1 MDLILMKRKILGMFL
16 LVALTVGN
24 VYAKDYLVS
33 TRNTSL
39 LIKADEGKQAMFQ
52 YYGTKISENEI
63 NGIYDAGLAYWADTY
78 PCFGIHS
85 YGEKAF
91 AVAHNDGN
99 MSVDL
104 AVEVVR
110 QYSEEDT
117 DITEVTMKD
126 KVYPLVVKQYYKAYK
141 GTDVISTW
149 VEITNNA
156 KKPLTMYKFASVSLP
171 VKRAD
176 NWLTHFHGT
185 WGAENMMDEEK
196 LTNGQKVIANKEG
209 LRNTQNDNPSFMLT
223 VDGCPQEE
231 NGNVIGASLAWSG
244 NYMMKVI
251 ANNARINVIAG
262 INEETSHYKLEP
274 KETFVTPEFA
284 MTYSTEGKGGVSRAF
299 HRWAREY
306 KLNQG
311 DKERDILLNS
321 WEGVYFK
328 VNQKGMDQM
337 MKDMSAM
344 GGELFVMDDGW
355 FGDKY
360 PRNGGGTSLGDWV
373 VCKEKLPEGI
383 EGLLASAKEH
393 KIKFGIWIEPEMANT
408 KSELFEKHPDWVLSQ
423 DNRPLSTGRGGTQVV
438 LDLTN
443 PKVQDFVFG
452 VVDNLMTKYPE
463 IAYIKWDANAGLMN
477 YGSPYLPK
485 DKQSHIYINYHKGMN
500 NVLERIRAK
509 YPNVVMQ
516 ACASGGGR
524 INYGFLPYFEEFW
537 TSDDTDA
544 LQRIYMQWGVSNF
557 YPSIAMASHVSANKN
572 HQTGRIVPLKF
583 RFDVAM
589 SGRLGMEIQPKDMTD
604 ADKAF
609 AKRAIASYK
618 KVRPIVQFG
627 DLYRLVSPYD
637 KKGISSLMYAT
648 PEKDKAVLFV
658 YKTEHFL
665 NQLIPN
671 IVLNGVDANKT
682 YRIID
687 LTPANEKK
695 PSNLDG
701 KVISGKLLKNAGL
714 SVMPALKGEYSSLAL
729 LLEEVK

>member
-1 MDLILMKRKILGMFL
+1 MLLLG
-16 LVALTVGN
+16 ALSAGTLS
-24 VYAKDYLVS
+24 AKDYLVS
-33 TRNTSL
+33 TRHTSL
-39 LIKADEGKQAMFQ
+39 LIKADEGKQARFQ
-52 YYGTKISENEI
+52 YYGTRIAENEI
-63 NGIYDAGLAYWADTY
+63 DGIYNAGLAYWAETY
-78 PCFGIHS
+78 PCFGISS

-91 AVAHNDGN
+91 AVAHSDGN

-104 AVEVVR
+104 VVEGVR
-110 QYSEEDT
+110 QYSDEEA
-117 DITEVTMKD
+117 DITEITLKD

-156 KKPLTMYKFASVSLP
+156 KKALTLYKFASASLP

-185 WGAENMMDEEK
+185 WGAENMMEEEK

-209 LRNTQNDNPSFMLT
+209 IRNTQTDNPSFMLT
-223 VDGCPQEE
+223 LDGCPQEE
-231 NGNVIGASLAWSG
+231 NGRVIGASLAWSG
-244 NYMMKVI
+244 NYLMKII
-251 ANNARINVIAG
+251 ADNSRINVIAG
-262 INEETSHYKLEP
+262 INEEVSHYILEP
-274 KETFVTPEFA
+274 KETFVTPELA
-284 MTYSTEGKGGVSRAF
+284 MTYSSEGKGGVSRAF
-299 HRWAREY
+299 HRWARAY

-311 DKERDILLNS
+311 NKERDILLNS
-321 WEGVYFK
+321 WEGVYFN
-328 VNQKGMDQM
+328 VNQEGMDQM

-360 PRNGGGTSLGDWV
+360 PRNDDKTSLGDWT

-383 EGLLASAKEH
+383 GGLLASAKKH
-393 KIKFGIWIEPEMANT
+393 NIKFGIWIEPEMANT

-423 DNRPLSTGRGGTQVV
+423 DIRPLTTGRGGSQVV

-443 PKVQDFVFG
+443 PEVQDFVFG
-452 VVDNLMTKYPE
+452 VVDKLMTEYPE
-463 IAYIKWDANAGLMN
+463 IAYIKWDANAALMN
-477 YGSPYLPK
+477 YGSHYLPSQ
-485 DKQSHIYINYHKGMN
+485 KQSHIYIEYHRGMN
-500 NVLERIRAK
+500 KVLERIRAK
-509 YPNVVMQ
+509 YPNLVIQ

-524 INYGFLPYFEEFW
+524 VNYGFLPYFNEFW

-557 YPSIAMASHVSANKN
+557 YPSIAMASHVSANRN
-572 HQTGRIVPLKF
+572 HQTGRVLPLKY

-589 SGRLGMEIQPKDMTD
+589 SARLGMEIQPKDMTD

-609 AKRAIASYK
+609 AGRAIAAYK
-618 KVRPIVQFG
+618 KIRPVVQFG

-637 KKGISSLMYAT
+637 KKGIASLMYAT

-665 NQLIPN
+665 NQLMPDV
-671 IVLNGVDANKT
+671 VLSGLDENKT
-682 YRIID
+682 YRITD
-687 LTPANEKK
+687 LTPENEQK
-695 PSNLDG
+695 PSALNG
-701 KVISGKLLKNAGL
+701 KVISGKILKEAGL
-714 SVMPALKGEYSSLAL
+714 SVASALRAEYSSLAL
-729 LLEEVK
+729 LFEVVD

>member
-1 MDLILMKRKILGMFL
+1 MNGKFLGL
-16 LVALTVGN
+16 LLLGALSAGTLS
-24 VYAKDYLVS
+24 AKDYLVS
-33 TRNTSL
+33 TRHTSL
-39 LIKADEGKQAMFQ
+39 LIKADEGKQARFQ
-52 YYGTKISENEI
+52 YYGTRIAENEI
-63 NGIYDAGLAYWADTY
+63 DGIYNAGLAYWAETY
-78 PCFGIHS
+78 PCFGISS

-91 AVAHNDGN
+91 AVAHSDGN

-104 AVEVVR
+104 VVEGVR
-110 QYSEEDT
+110 QYSDEEA
-117 DITEVTMKD
+117 DITEITLKD

-156 KKPLTMYKFASVSLP
+156 KKALTLYKFASASLP

-185 WGAENMMDEEK
+185 WGAENMMEEEK

-209 LRNTQNDNPSFMLT
+209 IRNTQTDNPSFMLT
-223 VDGCPQEE
+223 LDGCPQEE
-231 NGNVIGASLAWSG
+231 NGRVIGASLAWSG
-244 NYMMKVI
+244 NYLMKII
-251 ANNARINVIAG
+251 ADNSRINVIAG
-262 INEETSHYKLEP
+262 INEEVSHYILEP
-274 KETFVTPEFA
+274 KETFVTPELA
-284 MTYSTEGKGGVSRAF
+284 MTYSSEGKGGVSRAF
-299 HRWAREY
+299 HRWARAY

-311 DKERDILLNS
+311 NKERDILLNS
-321 WEGVYFK
+321 WEGVYFN
-328 VNQKGMDQM
+328 VNQEGMDQM

-360 PRNGGGTSLGDWV
+360 PRNDDKTSLGDWT

-383 EGLLASAKEH
+383 GGLLASAKKH
-393 KIKFGIWIEPEMANT
+393 NIKFGIWIEPEMANT

-423 DNRPLSTGRGGTQVV
+423 DNRPLTTGRGGSQVV

-443 PKVQDFVFG
+443 PEVQDFVFG
-452 VVDNLMTKYPE
+452 VVDKLMTEYPE
-463 IAYIKWDANAGLMN
+463 IAYIKWDANAALMN
-477 YGSPYLPK
+477 YGSHYLPSQ
-485 DKQSHIYINYHKGMN
+485 KQSHIYIEYHRGMN
-500 NVLERIRAK
+500 KVLERIRAK
-509 YPNVVMQ
+509 YPNLVIQ

-524 INYGFLPYFEEFW
+524 VNYGFLPYFNEFW

-557 YPSIAMASHVSANKN
+557 YPSIAMASHVSANRN
-572 HQTGRIVPLKF
+572 HQTGRILPLKY

-589 SGRLGMEIQPKDMTD
+589 SARLGMEIQPKDMTD

-609 AKRAIASYK
+609 AGRAIAAYK
-618 KVRPIVQFG
+618 KIRPVVQFG

-637 KKGISSLMYAT
+637 KKGIASLMYAT

-665 NQLIPN
+665 NQLMPDV
-671 IVLNGVDANKT
+671 VLSGLDENKT
-682 YRIID
+682 YRITD
-687 LTPANEKK
+687 LTPENEQK
-695 PSNLDG
+695 PSALNG
-701 KVISGKLLKNAGL
+701 KVISGKILKEAGL
-714 SVMPALKGEYSSLAL
+714 SVASALRAEYSSLAL
-729 LLEEVK
+729 LFEVVD

>member
-1 MDLILMKRKILGMFL
+1 MNGKFLGL
-16 LVALTVGN
+16 LLLGALSAGTLA
-24 VYAKDYLVS
+24 AKDYLVS
-33 TRNTSL
+33 TRHTSL
-39 LIKADEGKQAMFQ
+39 LIKADEGKQARFQ
-52 YYGTKISENEI
+52 YYGTRIAENEI
-63 NGIYDAGLAYWADTY
+63 DGIYNAGLAYWAETY
-78 PCFGIHS
+78 PCFGISS

-91 AVAHNDGN
+91 AVAHSDGN

-104 AVEVVR
+104 VVEGVR
-110 QYSEEDT
+110 QYSDEEA
-117 DITEVTMKD
+117 DITEITLKD

-156 KKPLTMYKFASVSLP
+156 KKALTLYKFASASLP

-185 WGAENMMDEEK
+185 WGAENMMEEEK

-209 LRNTQNDNPSFMLT
+209 IRNTQTDNPSFMLT
-223 VDGCPQEE
+223 LDGCPQEE
-231 NGNVIGASLAWSG
+231 NGRVIGASLAWSG
-244 NYMMKVI
+244 NYLMKII
-251 ANNARINVIAG
+251 ADNSRINVIAG
-262 INEETSHYKLEP
+262 INEEVSHYILEP
-274 KETFVTPEFA
+274 KETFVTPELA
-284 MTYSTEGKGGVSRAF
+284 MTYSSEGKGGVSRAF
-299 HRWAREY
+299 HRWARAY

-311 DKERDILLNS
+311 NKERDILLNS
-321 WEGVYFK
+321 WEGVYFN
-328 VNQKGMDQM
+328 VNQEGMDQM

-360 PRNGGGTSLGDWV
+360 PRNNDKTSLGDWT

-383 EGLLASAKEH
+383 GGLLASAKKH
-393 KIKFGIWIEPEMANT
+393 NIKFGIWIEPEMVNT

-423 DNRPLSTGRGGTQVV
+423 DNRPLTTGRGGSQVV

-443 PKVQDFVFG
+443 PEVQDFVFG
-452 VVDNLMTKYPE
+452 VVDKLMTEYPE
-463 IAYIKWDANAGLMN
+463 IAYIKWDANAALMN
-477 YGSPYLPK
+477 YGSHYLPSQ
-485 DKQSHIYINYHKGMN
+485 KQSHIYIEYHRGMN
-500 NVLERIRAK
+500 KVLERIRAK
-509 YPNVVMQ
+509 YPNLVIQ

-524 INYGFLPYFEEFW
+524 VNYGFLPYFNEFW

-557 YPSIAMASHVSANKN
+557 YPSIAMASHVSANRN
-572 HQTGRIVPLKF
+572 HQTGRVLPLKY

-589 SGRLGMEIQPKDMTD
+589 SARLGMEIQPKDMTD

-609 AKRAIASYK
+609 AGRAIAAYK
-618 KVRPIVQFG
+618 KIRPVVQFG

-637 KKGISSLMYAT
+637 KKGIASLMYAT

-665 NQLIPN
+665 NQLMPDV
-671 IVLNGVDANKT
+671 VLSGLDENKT
-682 YRIID
+682 YRITD
-687 LTPANEKK
+687 LTPENEQK
-695 PSNLDG
+695 PSALNG
-701 KVISGKLLKNAGL
+701 KVISGKILKEAGL
-714 SVMPALKGEYSSLAL
+714 SVASALRAEYSSLAL
-729 LLEEVK
+729 LFEVVD

>member
-1 MDLILMKRKILGMFL
+1 MNGKFLGL
-16 LVALTVGN
+16 LLLGALSAGTLS
-24 VYAKDYLVS
+24 AKDYLVS
-33 TRNTSL
+33 TRHTSL
-39 LIKADEGKQAMFQ
+39 LIKADEGKQARFQ
-52 YYGTKISENEI
+52 YYGTRIAENEI
-63 NGIYDAGLAYWADTY
+63 DGIYNAGLAYWAETY
-78 PCFGIHS
+78 PCFGISS

-91 AVAHNDGN
+91 AVAHSDGN

-104 AVEVVR
+104 VVEGVR
-110 QYSEEDT
+110 QYSDEEA
-117 DITEVTMKD
+117 DITEITLKD

-156 KKPLTMYKFASVSLP
+156 KKALTLYKFASASLP

-185 WGAENMMDEEK
+185 WGAENMVEEEK

-209 LRNTQNDNPSFMLT
+209 IRNTQTDNPSFMLT
-223 VDGCPQEE
+223 LDGCPQEE
-231 NGNVIGASLAWSG
+231 NGRVIGASLAWSG
-244 NYMMKVI
+244 NYLMKII
-251 ANNARINVIAG
+251 ADNSRINVIAG
-262 INEETSHYKLEP
+262 INEEVSHYVLEP
-274 KETFVTPEFA
+274 KETFVTPELA
-284 MTYSTEGKGGVSRAF
+284 MTYSSEGKGGVSRAF
-299 HRWAREY
+299 HRWARAY

-311 DKERDILLNS
+311 NKERDILLNS
-321 WEGVYFK
+321 WEGVYFN
-328 VNQKGMDQM
+328 VNQEGMDQM

-360 PRNGGGTSLGDWV
+360 PRNDDKTSLGDWT

-383 EGLLASAKEH
+383 GGLLASAKKH
-393 KIKFGIWIEPEMANT
+393 NIKFGIWIEPEMANT

-423 DNRPLSTGRGGTQVV
+423 DNRPLTTGRGGSQVV

-443 PKVQDFVFG
+443 PEVQDFVFG
-452 VVDNLMTKYPE
+452 VVDKLMTEYPE
-463 IAYIKWDANAGLMN
+463 IAYIKWDANAALMN
-477 YGSPYLPK
+477 YGSHYLPSQ
-485 DKQSHIYINYHKGMN
+485 KQSHIYIEYHRGMN
-500 NVLERIRAK
+500 KVLERIRAK
-509 YPNVVMQ
+509 YPNLVIQ

-524 INYGFLPYFEEFW
+524 VNYGFLPYFNEFW

-557 YPSIAMASHVSANKN
+557 YPSIAMASHVSANRN
-572 HQTGRIVPLKF
+572 HQTGRVLPLKY

-589 SGRLGMEIQPKDMTD
+589 SARLGMEIQPKDMTD

-609 AKRAIASYK
+609 AGRAIAAYK
-618 KVRPIVQFG
+618 KIRPVVQFG

-637 KKGISSLMYAT
+637 KKGIASLMYAT

-665 NQLIPN
+665 NQLMPDV
-671 IVLNGVDANKT
+671 VLSGLDENKT
-682 YRIID
+682 YRITD
-687 LTPANEKK
+687 LTPENEQK
-695 PSNLDG
+695 PSALNG
-701 KVISGKLLKNAGL
+701 KVISGKILKEAGL
-714 SVMPALKGEYSSLAL
+714 SVASALRAEYSSLAL
-729 LLEEVK
+729 LFEVVD

>member
-1 MDLILMKRKILGMFL
+1 MNGKFLGL
-16 LVALTVGN
+16 LLLGALSAGTLS
-24 VYAKDYLVS
+24 AKDYLVS
-33 TRNTSL
+33 TRHTSL
-39 LIKADEGKQAMFQ
+39 LIKADEGKQARFQ
-52 YYGTKISENEI
+52 YYGTRIAENEI
-63 NGIYDAGLAYWADTY
+63 DGIYNAGLAYGAETY
-78 PCFGIHS
+78 PCFGISS

-91 AVAHNDGN
+91 AVAHSDGN

-104 AVEVVR
+104 VVEGVR
-110 QYSEEDT
+110 QYSDEEA
-117 DITEVTMKD
+117 DITEITLKD

-156 KKPLTMYKFASVSLP
+156 KKALTLYKFASASLP

-185 WGAENMMDEEK
+185 WGAENMMEEEK

-209 LRNTQNDNPSFMLT
+209 IRNTQTDNPSFMLT
-223 VDGCPQEE
+223 LDGCPQEE
-231 NGNVIGASLAWSG
+231 NGRVIGASLAWSG
-244 NYMMKVI
+244 NYLMKII
-251 ANNARINVIAG
+251 ADNSRINVIAG
-262 INEETSHYKLEP
+262 INEEVSHYILEP
-274 KETFVTPEFA
+274 KETFVTPELA
-284 MTYSTEGKGGVSRAF
+284 MTYSSEGKGGVSRAF
-299 HRWAREY
+299 HRWARAY

-311 DKERDILLNS
+311 NKERDILLNS
-321 WEGVYFK
+321 WEGVYFN
-328 VNQKGMDQM
+328 VNQEGMDQM

-360 PRNGGGTSLGDWV
+360 PRNDDKTSLGDWT

-383 EGLLASAKEH
+383 GGLLASAKKH
-393 KIKFGIWIEPEMANT
+393 NIKFGIWIEPEMANT

-423 DNRPLSTGRGGTQVV
+423 DIRPLTTGRGGSQVV

-443 PKVQDFVFG
+443 PEVQDFVFG
-452 VVDNLMTKYPE
+452 VVDKLMTEYPE
-463 IAYIKWDANAGLMN
+463 IAYIKWDANAALMN
-477 YGSPYLPK
+477 YGSHYLPSQ
-485 DKQSHIYINYHKGMN
+485 KQSHIYIEYHRGMN
-500 NVLERIRAK
+500 KVLERIRAK
-509 YPNVVMQ
+509 YPNLVIQ

-524 INYGFLPYFEEFW
+524 VNYGFLPYFNEFW

-557 YPSIAMASHVSANKN
+557 YPSIAMASHVSANRN
-572 HQTGRIVPLKF
+572 HQTGRVLPLKY

-589 SGRLGMEIQPKDMTD
+589 SARLGMEIQPKDMTD

-609 AKRAIASYK
+609 AGRAIAAYK
-618 KVRPIVQFG
+618 KIRPVVQFG

-637 KKGISSLMYAT
+637 KKGIASLMYAT

-665 NQLIPN
+665 NQLMPDV
-671 IVLNGVDANKT
+671 VLSGLDENKT
-682 YRIID
+682 YRITD
-687 LTPANEKK
+687 LTPENEQK
-695 PSNLDG
+695 PSALNG
-701 KVISGKLLKNAGL
+701 KVISGKILKEAGL
-714 SVMPALKGEYSSLAL
+714 SVASALRAEYSSLAL
-729 LLEEVK
+729 LFEVVD

>member
-1 MDLILMKRKILGMFL
+1 MNGKFLGL
-16 LVALTVGN
+16 LLLGALSAGTLS
-24 VYAKDYLVS
+24 AKDYLVS
-33 TRNTSL
+33 TRHTSL
-39 LIKADEGKQAMFQ
+39 LIKADEGKQARFQ
-52 YYGTKISENEI
+52 YYGTRIAENEI
-63 NGIYDAGLAYWADTY
+63 DGIYNAGLAYWAETY
-78 PCFGIHS
+78 PCFGISS

-91 AVAHNDGN
+91 AVAHSDGN

-104 AVEVVR
+104 VVEGVR
-110 QYSEEDT
+110 QYSDEEA
-117 DITEVTMKD
+117 DITEITLKD

-156 KKPLTMYKFASVSLP
+156 KKALTLYKFASASLP

-185 WGAENMMDEEK
+185 WGAENMMEEEK

-209 LRNTQNDNPSFMLT
+209 IRNTQTDNPSFMLT
-223 VDGCPQEE
+223 LDGCPQEE
-231 NGNVIGASLAWSG
+231 NGRVIGASLAWSG
-244 NYMMKVI
+244 NYLMKII
-251 ANNARINVIAG
+251 ADNSRINVIAG
-262 INEETSHYKLEP
+262 INEEVSHYILEP
-274 KETFVTPEFA
+274 KETFVTPELA
-284 MTYSTEGKGGVSRAF
+284 MTYSSEGKGGVSRAF
-299 HRWAREY
+299 HRWARAY

-311 DKERDILLNS
+311 NKERDILLNS
-321 WEGVYFK
+321 WEGVYFN
-328 VNQKGMDQM
+328 VNQEGMDQM

-360 PRNGGGTSLGDWV
+360 PRNDDKTSLGDWT

-383 EGLLASAKEH
+383 GGLLASAKKH
-393 KIKFGIWIEPEMANT
+393 NIKFGIWIEPEMANT

-423 DNRPLSTGRGGTQVV
+423 DNRPLTTGRGGSQVV

-443 PKVQDFVFG
+443 PEVQDFVFG
-452 VVDNLMTKYPE
+452 VVDKLMTEYPE
-463 IAYIKWDANAGLMN
+463 IAYIKWDANAALMN
-477 YGSPYLPK
+477 YGSHYLPSQ
-485 DKQSHIYINYHKGMN
+485 KQSHIYIEYHRGMN
-500 NVLERIRAK
+500 KVLERIRAK
-509 YPNVVMQ
+509 YPNLVIQ

-524 INYGFLPYFEEFW
+524 VNYGFLPYFNEFW

-557 YPSIAMASHVSANKN
+557 YPSIAMASHVSANRN
-572 HQTGRIVPLKF
+572 HQTGRVLPLKY

-589 SGRLGMEIQPKDMTD
+589 SARLGMEIQPKDMTD

-609 AKRAIASYK
+609 AGRAIAAYK
-618 KVRPIVQFG
+618 KIRPVVQFG

-637 KKGISSLMYAT
+637 KKGIASLMYAT

-665 NQLIPN
+665 NQLMPDV
-671 IVLNGVDANKT
+671 VLSGLDENKT
-682 YRIID
+682 YRITD
-687 LTPANEKK
+687 LTPENEQK
-695 PSNLDG
+695 PSALKG
-701 KVISGKLLKNAGL
+701 KVISGKILKEAGL
-714 SVMPALKGEYSSLAL
+714 SVASALRAEYSSLAL
-729 LLEEVK
+729 LFEVVD

>member
-1 MDLILMKRKILGMFL
+1 MNGKFLGL
-16 LVALTVGN
+16 LLLGALSAGALS
-24 VYAKDYLVS
+24 AKDYLVS
-33 TRNTSL
+33 TRHTSL
-39 LIKADEGKQAMFQ
+39 LIKADEGKQARFQ
-52 YYGTKISENEI
+52 YYGTRIAENEI
-63 NGIYDAGLAYWADTY
+63 DGIYNAGLAYWAETY
-78 PCFGIHS
+78 PCFGISS

-91 AVAHNDGN
+91 AVAHSDGN

-104 AVEVVR
+104 VVEGVR
-110 QYSEEDT
+110 QYSDEEA
-117 DITEVTMKD
+117 DITEITLKD

-156 KKPLTMYKFASVSLP
+156 KKALTLYKFASASLP

-185 WGAENMMDEEK
+185 WGAENMMEEEK

-209 LRNTQNDNPSFMLT
+209 IRNTQTDNPSFMLT
-223 VDGCPQEE
+223 LDGCPQEE
-231 NGNVIGASLAWSG
+231 NGRVIGASLAWSG
-244 NYMMKVI
+244 NYLMKII
-251 ANNARINVIAG
+251 ADNSRINVIAG
-262 INEETSHYKLEP
+262 INEEVSHYILEP
-274 KETFVTPEFA
+274 KETFVTPELA
-284 MTYSTEGKGGVSRAF
+284 MTYSSEGKGGVSRAF
-299 HRWAREY
+299 HRWARAY

-311 DKERDILLNS
+311 NKERDILLNS
-321 WEGVYFK
+321 WEGVYFN
-328 VNQKGMDQM
+328 VNQEGMDQM

-360 PRNGGGTSLGDWV
+360 PRNDDKTSLGDWT

-383 EGLLASAKEH
+383 EGLLASAKKH
-393 KIKFGIWIEPEMANT
+393 NIKFGIWIEPEMANT

-423 DNRPLSTGRGGTQVV
+423 DNRPLTTGRGGSQVV

-443 PKVQDFVFG
+443 PEVQDFVFG
-452 VVDNLMTKYPE
+452 VVDKLMTEYPE
-463 IAYIKWDANAGLMN
+463 IAYIKWDANAALMN
-477 YGSPYLPK
+477 YGSHYLPNQ
-485 DKQSHIYINYHKGMN
+485 KQSHIYIEYHRGMN
-500 NVLERIRAK
+500 KVLERIRAK
-509 YPNVVMQ
+509 YPNLVIQ

-524 INYGFLPYFEEFW
+524 VNYGFLPYFNEFW

-557 YPSIAMASHVSANKN
+557 YPSIAMASHVSANRN
-572 HQTGRIVPLKF
+572 HQTGRVLPLKY

-589 SGRLGMEIQPKDMTD
+589 SARLGMEIQPKDMTD

-609 AKRAIASYK
+609 AGRAIAAYK
-618 KVRPIVQFG
+618 KIRPVVQFG

-637 KKGISSLMYAT
+637 KKGIASLMYAT

-665 NQLIPN
+665 NQLMPDV
-671 IVLNGVDANKT
+671 VLSGLDENKT
-682 YRIID
+682 YRITD
-687 LTPANEKK
+687 LTPENEQK
-695 PSNLDG
+695 PSALNG
-701 KVISGKLLKNAGL
+701 KVISGKILKEAGL
-714 SVMPALKGEYSSLAL
+714 SVASALRAEYSSLAL
-729 LLEEVK
+729 LFEVVD

>member
-1 MDLILMKRKILGMFL
+1 MLLLG
-16 LVALTVGN
+16 ALSAGTLS
-24 VYAKDYLVS
+24 AKDYLVS
-33 TRNTSL
+33 TRHTSL
-39 LIKADEGKQAMFQ
+39 LIKADEGKQARFQ
-52 YYGTKISENEI
+52 YYGTRIAENEI
-63 NGIYDAGLAYWADTY
+63 DGIYNAGLAYWAETY
-78 PCFGIHS
+78 PCFGISS

-91 AVAHNDGN
+91 AVAHSDGN

-104 AVEVVR
+104 VVEGVR
-110 QYSEEDT
+110 QYSDEEA
-117 DITEVTMKD
+117 DITEITLKD

-156 KKPLTMYKFASVSLP
+156 KKALTLYKFASASLP

-185 WGAENMMDEEK
+185 WGAENMMEEEK

-209 LRNTQNDNPSFMLT
+209 IRNTQTDNPSFMLT
-223 VDGCPQEE
+223 LDGCPQEE
-231 NGNVIGASLAWSG
+231 NGRVIGASLAWSG
-244 NYMMKVI
+244 NYLMKII
-251 ANNARINVIAG
+251 ADNSRINVIAG
-262 INEETSHYKLEP
+262 INEEVSHYILEP
-274 KETFVTPEFA
+274 KETFVTPELA
-284 MTYSTEGKGGVSRAF
+284 MTYSSEGKGGVSRAF
-299 HRWAREY
+299 HRWARAY

-311 DKERDILLNS
+311 NKERDILLNS
-321 WEGVYFK
+321 WEGVYFN
-328 VNQKGMDQM
+328 VNQEEMDQM

-360 PRNGGGTSLGDWV
+360 PRNDDKTSLGDWT

-383 EGLLASAKEH
+383 GGLLASAKKH
-393 KIKFGIWIEPEMANT
+393 NIKFGIWIEPEMANT

-423 DNRPLSTGRGGTQVV
+423 DNRPLTTGRGGSQVV

-443 PKVQDFVFG
+443 PEVQDFVFG
-452 VVDNLMTKYPE
+452 VVDKLMTEYPE
-463 IAYIKWDANAGLMN
+463 IAYIKWDANAALMN
-477 YGSPYLPK
+477 YGSHYLPNQ
-485 DKQSHIYINYHKGMN
+485 KQSHIYIEYHRGMN
-500 NVLERIRAK
+500 KVLERIRAK
-509 YPNVVMQ
+509 YPNLVIQ

-524 INYGFLPYFEEFW
+524 VNYGFLPYFNEFW

-557 YPSIAMASHVSANKN
+557 YPSIAMASHVSANRN
-572 HQTGRIVPLKF
+572 HQTGRVLPLKY

-589 SGRLGMEIQPKDMTD
+589 SARLGMEIQPKDMTD

-609 AKRAIASYK
+609 AGRAIAAYK
-618 KVRPIVQFG
+618 KIRPVVQFG

-637 KKGISSLMYAT
+637 KKGIASLMYAT

-665 NQLIPN
+665 NQLMPDV
-671 IVLNGVDANKT
+671 VLSGLDENKT
-682 YRIID
+682 YRITD
-687 LTPANEKK
+687 LTPENEQK
-695 PSNLDG
+695 PSALNG
-701 KVISGKLLKNAGL
+701 KVISGKILKEAGL
-714 SVMPALKGEYSSLAL
+714 SVASALRAEYSSLAL
-729 LLEEVK
+729 LFEVVD

>member
-1 MDLILMKRKILGMFL
+1 MNGKFLGL
-16 LVALTVGN
+16 LLLGALSAGTLA
-24 VYAKDYLVS
+24 AKDYLVS
-33 TRNTSL
+33 TRHTSL
-39 LIKADEGKQAMFQ
+39 LIKADEGKQARFQ
-52 YYGTKISENEI
+52 YYGTRIAENEI
-63 NGIYDAGLAYWADTY
+63 DGIYNAGLAYWAETY
-78 PCFGIHS
+78 PCFGISS

-91 AVAHNDGN
+91 AVAHSDGN

-104 AVEVVR
+104 VVEGVR
-110 QYSEEDT
+110 QYSDEEA
-117 DITEVTMKD
+117 DITEITLKD

-156 KKPLTMYKFASVSLP
+156 KKALTLYKFASASLP

-185 WGAENMMDEEK
+185 WGAENMMEEEK

-209 LRNTQNDNPSFMLT
+209 IRNTQTDNPSFMLT
-223 VDGCPQEE
+223 LDGCPQEE
-231 NGNVIGASLAWSG
+231 NGRVIGASLAWSG
-244 NYMMKVI
+244 NYLMKII
-251 ANNARINVIAG
+251 ADNSRINVIAG
-262 INEETSHYKLEP
+262 INEEVSHYILEP
-274 KETFVTPEFA
+274 KETFVTPELA
-284 MTYSTEGKGGVSRAF
+284 MTYSSEGKGGVSRAF
-299 HRWAREY
+299 HRWARAY

-311 DKERDILLNS
+311 NKERDILLNS
-321 WEGVYFK
+321 WEGVYFN
-328 VNQKGMDQM
+328 VNQEGMDQM

-360 PRNGGGTSLGDWV
+360 PRNDDKTSLGDWT

-383 EGLLASAKEH
+383 GGLLASAKKH
-393 KIKFGIWIEPEMANT
+393 NIKFGIWIEPEMANT

-423 DNRPLSTGRGGTQVV
+423 DNRPLTTGRGGSQVV

-443 PKVQDFVFG
+443 PEVQDFVFG
-452 VVDNLMTKYPE
+452 VVDKLMTEYPE
-463 IAYIKWDANAGLMN
+463 IAYIKWDANAALMN
-477 YGSPYLPK
+477 YGSHYLPSQ
-485 DKQSHIYINYHKGMN
+485 KQSHIYIEYHRGMN
-500 NVLERIRAK
+500 KVLERIRAK
-509 YPNVVMQ
+509 YPNLVIQ

-524 INYGFLPYFEEFW
+524 VNYGFLPYFNEFW

-557 YPSIAMASHVSANKN
+557 YPSIAMASHVSANRN
-572 HQTGRIVPLKF
+572 HQTGRVLPLKY

-589 SGRLGMEIQPKDMTD
+589 SARLGMEIQPKDMTD

-609 AKRAIASYK
+609 AGRAIAAYK
-618 KVRPIVQFG
+618 KIRPVVQFG

-637 KKGISSLMYAT
+637 KKGIASLMYAT

-665 NQLIPN
+665 NQLMPDVI
-671 IVLNGVDANKT
+671 LSGLDENKT
-682 YRIID
+682 YRITD
-687 LTPANEKK
+687 LTPENEQK
-695 PSNLDG
+695 PSALNG
-701 KVISGKLLKNAGL
+701 KVISGKILKEAGL
-714 SVMPALKGEYSSLAL
+714 SVASALRAEYSSQAL
-729 LLEEVK
+729 LFEVVD

>member
-1 MDLILMKRKILGMFL
+1 MNGKFLGL
-16 LVALTVGN
+16 LLLGALSAGTLS
-24 VYAKDYLVS
+24 AKDYLVS
-33 TRNTSL
+33 TRHTSL
-39 LIKADEGKQAMFQ
+39 LIKADEGKQARFQ
-52 YYGTKISENEI
+52 YYGTRIAENEI
-63 NGIYDAGLAYWADTY
+63 DGIYNAGLAYWAETY
-78 PCFGIHS
+78 PCFGISS

-91 AVAHNDGN
+91 AVAHSDGN

-104 AVEVVR
+104 VVEGVR
-110 QYSEEDT
+110 QYSDEEA
-117 DITEVTMKD
+117 DITEITLKD

-156 KKPLTMYKFASVSLP
+156 KKALTLYKFASASLP

-185 WGAENMMDEEK
+185 WGAENMMEEEK

-209 LRNTQNDNPSFMLT
+209 IRNTQTDNPSFMLT
-223 VDGCPQEE
+223 LDGCPQEE
-231 NGNVIGASLAWSG
+231 NGRVIGASLAWSG
-244 NYMMKVI
+244 NYLMKII
-251 ANNARINVIAG
+251 ADNSRINVIAG
-262 INEETSHYKLEP
+262 INEEVSHYILEP
-274 KETFVTPEFA
+274 KETFVTPELA
-284 MTYSTEGKGGVSRAF
+284 MTYSSEGKGGVSRAF
-299 HRWAREY
+299 HRWARAY

-311 DKERDILLNS
+311 NKERDILLNS
-321 WEGVYFK
+321 WEGVYFN
-328 VNQKGMDQM
+328 VNQEGMDQM

-360 PRNGGGTSLGDWV
+360 PRNDDKTSLGDWT

-383 EGLLASAKEH
+383 GGLLASAKKH
-393 KIKFGIWIEPEMANT
+393 NIKFGIWIEPEMANT

-423 DNRPLSTGRGGTQVV
+423 DNRPLTTGRGGSQVV

-443 PKVQDFVFG
+443 PEVQDFVFG
-452 VVDNLMTKYPE
+452 VVDKLMTEYPE
-463 IAYIKWDANAGLMN
+463 IAYIKWDANAALMN
-477 YGSPYLPK
+477 YGSHYLPSQ
-485 DKQSHIYINYHKGMN
+485 KQSHIYIEYHRGMN
-500 NVLERIRAK
+500 KVLERIRAK
-509 YPNVVMQ
+509 YPNLVIQ

-524 INYGFLPYFEEFW
+524 VNYGFLPYFNEFW

-557 YPSIAMASHVSANKN
+557 YPSIAMASHVSANRN
-572 HQTGRIVPLKF
+572 HQTGRVLPLKY

-589 SGRLGMEIQPKDMTD
+589 SARLGMEIQPKDMTD

-609 AKRAIASYK
+609 AGRAIAAYK
-618 KVRPIVQFG
+618 KIRPVVQFG

-637 KKGISSLMYAT
+637 KKGIASLMYAT

-665 NQLIPN
+665 NQLMPDVI
-671 IVLNGVDANKT
+671 LSGLDENKT
-682 YRIID
+682 YRITD
-687 LTPANEKK
+687 LTPENEQK
-695 PSNLDG
+695 PSALNG
-701 KVISGKLLKNAGL
+701 KVISGKILKEAGL
-714 SVMPALKGEYSSLAL
+714 SVASALRAEYSSLAL
-729 LLEEVK
+729 LFEVVD

>member
-1 MDLILMKRKILGMFL
+1 MLLLG
-16 LVALTVGN
+16 ALSAGTLS
-24 VYAKDYLVS
+24 AKDYLVS
-33 TRNTSL
+33 TRHTSL
-39 LIKADEGKQAMFQ
+39 LIKADEGKQARFQ
-52 YYGTKISENEI
+52 YYGTRIAENEI
-63 NGIYDAGLAYWADTY
+63 DGIYNAGLAYWAETY
-78 PCFGIHS
+78 PCFGISS

-91 AVAHNDGN
+91 AVAHSDGN

-104 AVEVVR
+104 VVEGVR
-110 QYSEEDT
+110 QYSDEEA
-117 DITEVTMKD
+117 DITEITLKD

-156 KKPLTMYKFASVSLP
+156 KKALTLYKFASASLP

-185 WGAENMMDEEK
+185 WGAENMMEEEK

-209 LRNTQNDNPSFMLT
+209 IRNTQTDNPSFMLT
-223 VDGCPQEE
+223 LDGCPQEE
-231 NGNVIGASLAWSG
+231 NGRVIGASLAWSG
-244 NYMMKVI
+244 NYLMKII
-251 ANNARINVIAG
+251 ADNSRINVIAG
-262 INEETSHYKLEP
+262 INEEVSHYVLEP
-274 KETFVTPEFA
+274 KETFVTPELA
-284 MTYSTEGKGGVSRAF
+284 MTYSSEGKGGVSRAF
-299 HRWAREY
+299 HRWARAY

-311 DKERDILLNS
+311 NKERDILLNS
-321 WEGVYFK
+321 WEGVYFN
-328 VNQKGMDQM
+328 VNQEGMDQM

-360 PRNGGGTSLGDWV
+360 PRNDDKTSLGDWT

-383 EGLLASAKEH
+383 GGLLASAKKH
-393 KIKFGIWIEPEMANT
+393 NIKFGIWIEPEMANT

-423 DNRPLSTGRGGTQVV
+423 DNRPLTTGRGGSQVV

-443 PKVQDFVFG
+443 PEVQDFVFG
-452 VVDNLMTKYPE
+452 VVDKLMTEYPE
-463 IAYIKWDANAGLMN
+463 IAYIKWDANAALMN
-477 YGSPYLPK
+477 YGSHYLPSQ
-485 DKQSHIYINYHKGMN
+485 KQSHIYIEYHRGMN
-500 NVLERIRAK
+500 KVLERIRAK
-509 YPNVVMQ
+509 YPNLVIQ

-524 INYGFLPYFEEFW
+524 VNYGFLPYFNEFW

-557 YPSIAMASHVSANKN
+557 YPSIAMASHVSANRN
-572 HQTGRIVPLKF
+572 HQTGRVLPLKY

-589 SGRLGMEIQPKDMTD
+589 SARLGMEIQPKDMTD

-609 AKRAIASYK
+609 AGRAIAAYK
-618 KVRPIVQFG
+618 KIRPVVQFG

-637 KKGISSLMYAT
+637 KKGIASLMYAT

-665 NQLIPN
+665 NQLMPDV
-671 IVLNGVDANKT
+671 VLSGLDENKT
-682 YRIID
+682 YRITD
-687 LTPANEKK
+687 LTPENEQK
-695 PSNLDG
+695 PSALNG
-701 KVISGKLLKNAGL
+701 KVISGKILKEAGL
-714 SVMPALKGEYSSLAL
+714 SVASALRAEYSSLAL
-729 LLEEVK
+729 LFEVVD

>member
-1 MDLILMKRKILGMFL
+1 MNGKFLGL
-16 LVALTVGN
+16 LLLGALSAGTLA
-24 VYAKDYLVS
+24 AKDYLVS
-33 TRNTSL
+33 TRHTSL
-39 LIKADEGKQAMFQ
+39 LIKADEGKQARFQ
-52 YYGTKISENEI
+52 YYGTRIAENEI
-63 NGIYDAGLAYWADTY
+63 DGIYNAGLAYWAETY
-78 PCFGIHS
+78 PCFGISS

-91 AVAHNDGN
+91 AVAHSDGN

-104 AVEVVR
+104 VVEGVR
-110 QYSEEDT
+110 QYSDEEA
-117 DITEVTMKD
+117 DITEITLKD

-156 KKPLTMYKFASVSLP
+156 KKALTLYKFASASLP

-185 WGAENMMDEEK
+185 WGAENMMEEEK

-209 LRNTQNDNPSFMLT
+209 IRNTQTDNPSFMLT
-223 VDGCPQEE
+223 LDGCPQEE
-231 NGNVIGASLAWSG
+231 NGRVIGASLAWSG
-244 NYMMKVI
+244 NYLMKII
-251 ANNARINVIAG
+251 ADNSRINVIAG
-262 INEETSHYKLEP
+262 INEEVSHYILEP
-274 KETFVTPEFA
+274 KETFVTPELA
-284 MTYSTEGKGGVSRAF
+284 MTYSSEGKGGVSRAF
-299 HRWAREY
+299 HRWARAY

-311 DKERDILLNS
+311 NKERDILLNS
-321 WEGVYFK
+321 WEGVYFN
-328 VNQKGMDQM
+328 VNQEGMDQM

-360 PRNGGGTSLGDWV
+360 PRNDDKTSLGDWT

-383 EGLLASAKEH
+383 GGLLASAKKH
-393 KIKFGIWIEPEMANT
+393 NIKFGIWIEPEMVNT

-423 DNRPLSTGRGGTQVV
+423 DNRPLTTGRGGSQVV

-443 PKVQDFVFG
+443 PEVQDFVFG
-452 VVDNLMTKYPE
+452 VVDKLMTEYPE
-463 IAYIKWDANAGLMN
+463 IAYIKWDANAALMN
-477 YGSPYLPK
+477 YGSHYLPSQ
-485 DKQSHIYINYHKGMN
+485 KQSHIYIKYHRGMN
-500 NVLERIRAK
+500 KVLERIRAK
-509 YPNVVMQ
+509 YPNLVIQ

-524 INYGFLPYFEEFW
+524 VNYGFLPYFNEFW

-557 YPSIAMASHVSANKN
+557 YPSIAMASHVSANRN
-572 HQTGRIVPLKF
+572 HQTGRVLPLKY

-589 SGRLGMEIQPKDMTD
+589 SARLGMEIQPKDMTD

-609 AKRAIASYK
+609 AGRAIAAYK
-618 KVRPIVQFG
+618 KIRPVVQFG

-637 KKGISSLMYAT
+637 KKGIASLMYAT

-665 NQLIPN
+665 NQLMPDV
-671 IVLNGVDANKT
+671 VLSGLDENKT
-682 YRIID
+682 YRITD
-687 LTPANEKK
+687 LTPENEQK
-695 PSNLDG
+695 PSALNG
-701 KVISGKLLKNAGL
+701 KVISGKILKEAGL
-714 SVMPALKGEYSSLAL
+714 SVASALRAEYSSLAL
-729 LLEEVK
+729 LFEVVD

>member
-1 MDLILMKRKILGMFL
+1 MLLLG
-16 LVALTVGN
+16 ALSAGALS
-24 VYAKDYLVS
+24 AKDYLVS
-33 TRNTSL
+33 TRHTSL
-39 LIKADEGKQAMFQ
+39 LIKADEGKQARFQ
-52 YYGTKISENEI
+52 YYGTRIAENEI
-63 NGIYDAGLAYWADTY
+63 DGIYNAGLAYWAETY
-78 PCFGIHS
+78 PCFGISS

-91 AVAHNDGN
+91 AVAHSDGN

-104 AVEVVR
+104 VVEGVR
-110 QYSEEDT
+110 QYSDEEA
-117 DITEVTMKD
+117 DITEITLKD

-156 KKPLTMYKFASVSLP
+156 KKALTLYKFASASLP

-185 WGAENMMDEEK
+185 WGAENMMEEEK

-209 LRNTQNDNPSFMLT
+209 IRNTQTDNPSFMLT
-223 VDGCPQEE
+223 LDGCPQEE
-231 NGNVIGASLAWSG
+231 NGRVIGASLAWSG
-244 NYMMKVI
+244 NYLMKII
-251 ANNARINVIAG
+251 ADNSRINVIAG
-262 INEETSHYKLEP
+262 INEEVSHYILEP
-274 KETFVTPEFA
+274 KETFVTPELA
-284 MTYSTEGKGGVSRAF
+284 MTYSSEGKGGVSRAF
-299 HRWAREY
+299 HRWARAY

-311 DKERDILLNS
+311 NKERDILLNS
-321 WEGVYFK
+321 WEGVYFN
-328 VNQKGMDQM
+328 VNQEGMDQM

-360 PRNGGGTSLGDWV
+360 PRNDDKTSLGDWT

-383 EGLLASAKEH
+383 EGLLASAKKH
-393 KIKFGIWIEPEMANT
+393 NIKFGIWIEPEMANT

-423 DNRPLSTGRGGTQVV
+423 DNRPLTTGRGGSQVV

-443 PKVQDFVFG
+443 PEVQDFVFG
-452 VVDNLMTKYPE
+452 VVDKLMTEYPE
-463 IAYIKWDANAGLMN
+463 IAYIKWDANAALMN
-477 YGSPYLPK
+477 YGSHYLPNQ
-485 DKQSHIYINYHKGMN
+485 KQSHIYIEYHRGMN
-500 NVLERIRAK
+500 KVLERIRAK
-509 YPNVVMQ
+509 YPNLVIQ

-524 INYGFLPYFEEFW
+524 VNYGFLPYFNEFW

-557 YPSIAMASHVSANKN
+557 YPSIAMASHVSANRN
-572 HQTGRIVPLKF
+572 HQTGRVLPLKY

-589 SGRLGMEIQPKDMTD
+589 SARLGMEIQPKDMTD

-609 AKRAIASYK
+609 AGRAIAAYK
-618 KVRPIVQFG
+618 KIRPVVQFG

-637 KKGISSLMYAT
+637 KKGIASLMYAT

-665 NQLIPN
+665 NQLMPDV
-671 IVLNGVDANKT
+671 VLSGLDENKT
-682 YRIID
+682 YRITD
-687 LTPANEKK
+687 LTPENEQK
-695 PSNLDG
+695 PSALNG
-701 KVISGKLLKNAGL
+701 KVISGKILKEAGL
-714 SVMPALKGEYSSLAL
+714 SVASALRAEYSSLAL
-729 LLEEVK
+729 LFEVVD

>member
-1 MDLILMKRKILGMFL
+1 MNGKFLGL
-16 LVALTVGN
+16 LLLGALSAGALS
-24 VYAKDYLVS
+24 AKDYLVS
-33 TRNTSL
+33 TRHTSL
-39 LIKADEGKQAMFQ
+39 LIKADEGKQARFQ
-52 YYGTKISENEI
+52 YYGTKIAENEI
-63 NGIYDAGLAYWADTY
+63 DGIYNAGLAYWAETY
-78 PCFGIHS
+78 PCFGISS

-91 AVAHNDGN
+91 AVAHSDGN

-104 AVEVVR
+104 VVEGVR
-110 QYSEEDT
+110 QYSDEEA
-117 DITEVTMKD
+117 DITEITLKD

-156 KKPLTMYKFASVSLP
+156 KKALTLYKFASASLP

-185 WGAENMMDEEK
+185 WGAENMMEEEK

-209 LRNTQNDNPSFMLT
+209 IRNTQTDNPSFMLT
-223 VDGCPQEE
+223 LDGCPQEE
-231 NGNVIGASLAWSG
+231 NGRVIGASLAWSG
-244 NYMMKVI
+244 NYLMKII
-251 ANNARINVIAG
+251 ADNSRINVIAG
-262 INEETSHYKLEP
+262 INEEVSHYILEP
-274 KETFVTPEFA
+274 KETFVTPELA
-284 MTYSTEGKGGVSRAF
+284 MTYSSEGKGGVSRAF
-299 HRWAREY
+299 HRWARAY

-311 DKERDILLNS
+311 NKERDILLNS
-321 WEGVYFK
+321 WEGVYFN
-328 VNQKGMDQM
+328 VNQEGMDQM

-360 PRNGGGTSLGDWV
+360 PRNDDKTSLGDWT

-383 EGLLASAKEH
+383 GGLLASAKKH
-393 KIKFGIWIEPEMANT
+393 NIKFGIWIEPEMANT

-423 DNRPLSTGRGGTQVV
+423 DNRPLTTGRGGSQVV

-443 PKVQDFVFG
+443 PEVQDFVFG
-452 VVDNLMTKYPE
+452 VVDKLMTEYPE
-463 IAYIKWDANAGLMN
+463 IAYIKWDANAALMN
-477 YGSPYLPK
+477 YGSHYLPSQ
-485 DKQSHIYINYHKGMN
+485 KQSHIYIEYHRGMN
-500 NVLERIRAK
+500 KVLERIRAK
-509 YPNVVMQ
+509 YPNLVIQ

-524 INYGFLPYFEEFW
+524 VNYGFLPYFNEFW

-557 YPSIAMASHVSANKN
+557 YPSIAMASHVSANRN
-572 HQTGRIVPLKF
+572 HQTGRILPLKY

-589 SGRLGMEIQPKDMTD
+589 SARLGMEIQPKDMTD

-609 AKRAIASYK
+609 AGRAIAAYK
-618 KVRPIVQFG
+618 KIRPVVQFG

-637 KKGISSLMYAT
+637 KKGIASLMYAT

-665 NQLIPN
+665 NQLMPDV
-671 IVLNGVDANKT
+671 VLSGLDENKT
-682 YRIID
+682 YRITD
-687 LTPANEKK
+687 LTPENEQK
-695 PSNLDG
+695 PSALNG
-701 KVISGKLLKNAGL
+701 KVISGKILKEAGL
-714 SVMPALKGEYSSLAL
+714 SVASALRAEYSSLAL
-729 LLEEVK
+729 LFEVVD

>member
-1 MDLILMKRKILGMFL
+1 MLLLG
-16 LVALTVGN
+16 ALSAGTLS
-24 VYAKDYLVS
+24 AKDYLVS
-33 TRNTSL
+33 TRHTSL
-39 LIKADEGKQAMFQ
+39 LIKADEGKQARFQ
-52 YYGTKISENEI
+52 YYGTRIAENEI
-63 NGIYDAGLAYWADTY
+63 DGIYNAGLAYWAETY
-78 PCFGIHS
+78 PCFGISS

-91 AVAHNDGN
+91 AVAHSDGN

-104 AVEVVR
+104 VVEGVR
-110 QYSEEDT
+110 QYSDEEA
-117 DITEVTMKD
+117 DITEITLKD

-156 KKPLTMYKFASVSLP
+156 KKALTLYKFASASLP

-185 WGAENMMDEEK
+185 WGAENMMEEEK

-209 LRNTQNDNPSFMLT
+209 IRNTQTDNPSFMLT
-223 VDGCPQEE
+223 LDGCPQEE
-231 NGNVIGASLAWSG
+231 NGRVIGASLAWSG
-244 NYMMKVI
+244 NYLMKII
-251 ANNARINVIAG
+251 ADNSRINVIAG
-262 INEETSHYKLEP
+262 INEEVSHYILEP
-274 KETFVTPEFA
+274 KETFVTPELA
-284 MTYSTEGKGGVSRAF
+284 MTYSSEGKGGVSRAF
-299 HRWAREY
+299 HRWVRAY

-311 DKERDILLNS
+311 NKERDILLNS
-321 WEGVYFK
+321 WEGVYFN
-328 VNQKGMDQM
+328 VNQEGMDQM

-360 PRNGGGTSLGDWV
+360 PRNDDKTSLGDWT

-383 EGLLASAKEH
+383 GGLLASAKKH
-393 KIKFGIWIEPEMANT
+393 NIKFGIWIEPEMANT

-423 DNRPLSTGRGGTQVV
+423 DNRPLTTGRGGSQVV

-443 PKVQDFVFG
+443 PEVQDFVFG
-452 VVDNLMTKYPE
+452 VVDKLMTEYPE
-463 IAYIKWDANAGLMN
+463 IAYIKWDANAALMN
-477 YGSPYLPK
+477 YGSHYLPNQ
-485 DKQSHIYINYHKGMN
+485 KQSHIYIEYHRGMN
-500 NVLERIRAK
+500 KVLERIRAK
-509 YPNVVMQ
+509 YPNLVIQ

-524 INYGFLPYFEEFW
+524 VNYGFLPYFNEFW

-557 YPSIAMASHVSANKN
+557 YPSIAMASHVSANRN
-572 HQTGRIVPLKF
+572 HQTGRVLPLKY

-589 SGRLGMEIQPKDMTD
+589 SARLGMEIQPKDMTD

-609 AKRAIASYK
+609 AGRAIAAYK
-618 KVRPIVQFG
+618 KIRPVVQFG

-637 KKGISSLMYAT
+637 KKGIASLMYAT

-665 NQLIPN
+665 NQLMPDV
-671 IVLNGVDANKT
+671 VLSGLDENKT
-682 YRIID
+682 YRITD
-687 LTPANEKK
+687 LTPENEQK
-695 PSNLDG
+695 PSALNG
-701 KVISGKLLKNAGL
+701 KVISGKILKEAGL
-714 SVMPALKGEYSSLAL
+714 SVASALRAEYSSLAL
-729 LLEEVK
+729 LFEVVD

>member
-1 MDLILMKRKILGMFL
+1 MNGKFLGL
-16 LVALTVGN
+16 LLLGALSAGTLS
-24 VYAKDYLVS
+24 AKDYLVS
-33 TRNTSL
+33 TRHTSL
-39 LIKADEGKQAMFQ
+39 LIKADEGKQARFQ
-52 YYGTKISENEI
+52 YYGTKIAENEI
-63 NGIYDAGLAYWADTY
+63 DGIYNAGLAYWAETY
-78 PCFGIHS
+78 PCFGISS

-91 AVAHNDGN
+91 AVAHSDGN

-104 AVEVVR
+104 VVEGVR
-110 QYSEEDT
+110 QYSDEEA
-117 DITEVTMKD
+117 DITEITLKD

-156 KKPLTMYKFASVSLP
+156 KKALTLYKFASASLP

-185 WGAENMMDEEK
+185 WGAENMMEEEK

-209 LRNTQNDNPSFMLT
+209 IRNTQTDNPSFMLT
-223 VDGCPQEE
+223 LDGCPQEE
-231 NGNVIGASLAWSG
+231 NGRVIGASLAWSG
-244 NYMMKVI
+244 NYLMKII
-251 ANNARINVIAG
+251 ADNSRINVIAG
-262 INEETSHYKLEP
+262 INEEVSHYILEP
-274 KETFVTPEFA
+274 KETFVTPELA
-284 MTYSTEGKGGVSRAF
+284 MTYSSEGKGGVSRAF
-299 HRWAREY
+299 HRWARAY

-311 DKERDILLNS
+311 NKERDILLNS
-321 WEGVYFK
+321 WEGVYFN
-328 VNQKGMDQM
+328 VNQEGMDQM

-360 PRNGGGTSLGDWV
+360 PRNNDKTSLGDWT

-383 EGLLASAKEH
+383 GGLLASAKKH
-393 KIKFGIWIEPEMANT
+393 NIKFGIWIEPEMVNT

-423 DNRPLSTGRGGTQVV
+423 DNRPLTTGRGGSQVV

-443 PKVQDFVFG
+443 PEVQDFVFG
-452 VVDNLMTKYPE
+452 VVDKLMTEYPE
-463 IAYIKWDANAGLMN
+463 IAYIKWDANAALMN
-477 YGSPYLPK
+477 YGSHYLPSQ
-485 DKQSHIYINYHKGMN
+485 KQSHIYIEYHRGMN
-500 NVLERIRAK
+500 KVLERIRAK
-509 YPNVVMQ
+509 YPNLVIQ

-524 INYGFLPYFEEFW
+524 VNYGFLPYFNEFW

-557 YPSIAMASHVSANKN
+557 YPSIAMASHVSANRN
-572 HQTGRIVPLKF
+572 HQTGRVLPLKY

-589 SGRLGMEIQPKDMTD
+589 SARLGMEIQPKDMTD

-609 AKRAIASYK
+609 AGRAIAAYK
-618 KVRPIVQFG
+618 KIRPVVQFG

-637 KKGISSLMYAT
+637 KKGIASLMYAT

-665 NQLIPN
+665 NQLMPDV
-671 IVLNGVDANKT
+671 VLSGLDENKT
-682 YRIID
+682 YRITD
-687 LTPANEKK
+687 LTPENEQK
-695 PSNLDG
+695 PSVLNG
-701 KVISGKLLKNAGL
+701 KVISGKILKEAGL
-714 SVMPALKGEYSSLAL
+714 SVASALRTEYSSLAL
-729 LLEEVK
+729 LFEVVD

>member
-1 MDLILMKRKILGMFL
+1 MNGKFLGL
-16 LVALTVGN
+16 LLLGALSAGTLS
-24 VYAKDYLVS
+24 AKDYLVS
-33 TRNTSL
+33 TRHTSL
-39 LIKADEGKQAMFQ
+39 LIKADEGKQARFQ
-52 YYGTKISENEI
+52 YYGTRIAENEI
-63 NGIYDAGLAYWADTY
+63 DGIYNAGLAYWAETY
-78 PCFGIHS
+78 PCFGISS

-91 AVAHNDGN
+91 AVAHSDGN

-104 AVEVVR
+104 VVEGVR
-110 QYSEEDT
+110 QYSDEEA
-117 DITEVTMKD
+117 DITEITLKD

-156 KKPLTMYKFASVSLP
+156 KKALTLYKFASASLP

-185 WGAENMMDEEK
+185 WGAENMMEEEK

-209 LRNTQNDNPSFMLT
+209 IRNTQTDNPSFMLT
-223 VDGCPQEE
+223 LDGCPQEE
-231 NGNVIGASLAWSG
+231 NGRVIGASLAWSG
-244 NYMMKVI
+244 NYLIKII
-251 ANNARINVIAG
+251 ADNSRINVIAG
-262 INEETSHYKLEP
+262 INEEVSHYILEP
-274 KETFVTPEFA
+274 KETFVTPELA
-284 MTYSTEGKGGVSRAF
+284 MTYSSEGKGGVSRAF
-299 HRWAREY
+299 HRWARAY

-311 DKERDILLNS
+311 NKERDILLNS
-321 WEGVYFK
+321 WEGVYFN
-328 VNQKGMDQM
+328 VNQEGMDQM

-360 PRNGGGTSLGDWV
+360 PRNDDKTSLGDWT

-383 EGLLASAKEH
+383 GGLLASAKKH
-393 KIKFGIWIEPEMANT
+393 NIKFGIWIEPEMANT

-423 DNRPLSTGRGGTQVV
+423 DNRPLTTGRGGSQVV

-443 PKVQDFVFG
+443 PEVQDFVFG
-452 VVDNLMTKYPE
+452 VVDKLMTEYPE
-463 IAYIKWDANAGLMN
+463 IAYIKWDANAALMN
-477 YGSPYLPK
+477 YGSHYLPNQ
-485 DKQSHIYINYHKGMN
+485 KQSHIYIEYHRGMN
-500 NVLERIRAK
+500 KVLERIRAK
-509 YPNVVMQ
+509 YPNLVIQ

-524 INYGFLPYFEEFW
+524 VNYGFLPYFNEFW

-557 YPSIAMASHVSANKN
+557 YPSIAMASHVSANRN
-572 HQTGRIVPLKF
+572 HQTGRVLPLKY

-589 SGRLGMEIQPKDMTD
+589 SARLGMEIQPKDMTD

-609 AKRAIASYK
+609 AGRAIAAYK
-618 KVRPIVQFG
+618 KIRPVVQFG

-637 KKGISSLMYAT
+637 KKGIASLMYAT

-665 NQLIPN
+665 NQLMPDV
-671 IVLNGVDANKT
+671 VLSGLDENKT
-682 YRIID
+682 YRITD
-687 LTPANEKK
+687 LTPENEQK
-695 PSNLDG
+695 PSALNG
-701 KVISGKLLKNAGL
+701 KVISGKILKEAGL
-714 SVMPALKGEYSSLAL
+714 SVASALRAEYSSLAL
-729 LLEEVK
+729 LFEVVD

>member
-1 MDLILMKRKILGMFL
+1 MNGKFLGL
-16 LVALTVGN
+16 LLLGALSAGTLL
-24 VYAKDYLVS
+24 AKDYLVS
-33 TRNTSL
+33 TRHTSL
-39 LIKADEGKQAMFQ
+39 LIKADEGKQARFQ
-52 YYGTKISENEI
+52 YYGTRIAENEI
-63 NGIYDAGLAYWADTY
+63 DGIYNAGLAYWAETY
-78 PCFGIHS
+78 PCFGISS

-91 AVAHNDGN
+91 AVAHSDGN

-104 AVEVVR
+104 VVEGVR
-110 QYSEEDT
+110 QYSDEEA
-117 DITEVTMKD
+117 DITEITLKD

-156 KKPLTMYKFASVSLP
+156 KKALTLYKFASASLP

-185 WGAENMMDEEK
+185 WGAENMMEEEK

-209 LRNTQNDNPSFMLT
+209 IRNTQTDNPSFMLT
-223 VDGCPQEE
+223 LDGCPQEE
-231 NGNVIGASLAWSG
+231 NGRVIGASLAWSG
-244 NYMMKVI
+244 NYLMKII
-251 ANNARINVIAG
+251 ADNSRINVIAG
-262 INEETSHYKLEP
+262 INEEVSHYVLEP
-274 KETFVTPEFA
+274 KETFVTPELA
-284 MTYSTEGKGGVSRAF
+284 MTYSSEGKGGVSRAF
-299 HRWAREY
+299 HRWARAY

-311 DKERDILLNS
+311 NKERDILLNS
-321 WEGVYFK
+321 WEGVYFN
-328 VNQKGMDQM
+328 VNQEGMDQM

-360 PRNGGGTSLGDWV
+360 PRNDDKTSLGDWT

-383 EGLLASAKEH
+383 GGLLASAKKH
-393 KIKFGIWIEPEMANT
+393 NIKFGIWIEPEMANT

-423 DNRPLSTGRGGTQVV
+423 DNRPLTTGRGGSQVV

-443 PKVQDFVFG
+443 PEVQDFVFG
-452 VVDNLMTKYPE
+452 VVDKLMTEYPE
-463 IAYIKWDANAGLMN
+463 IAYIKWDANAALMN
-477 YGSPYLPK
+477 YGSHYLPNQ
-485 DKQSHIYINYHKGMN
+485 KQSHIYIEYHRGMN
-500 NVLERIRAK
+500 KVLERIRAK
-509 YPNVVMQ
+509 YPNLVIQ

-524 INYGFLPYFEEFW
+524 VNYGFLPYFNEFW

-557 YPSIAMASHVSANKN
+557 YPSIAMASHVSANRN
-572 HQTGRIVPLKF
+572 HQTGRVLPLKY

-589 SGRLGMEIQPKDMTD
+589 SARLGMEIQPKDMTD

-609 AKRAIASYK
+609 AGRAIAAYK
-618 KVRPIVQFG
+618 KIRPVVQFG

-637 KKGISSLMYAT
+637 KKGIASLMYAT

-665 NQLIPN
+665 NQLMPDV
-671 IVLNGVDANKT
+671 VLSGLDENKT
-682 YRIID
+682 YRITD
-687 LTPANEKK
+687 LTPENEQK
-695 PSNLDG
+695 PSALNG
-701 KVISGKLLKNAGL
+701 KVISGKILKEAGL
-714 SVMPALKGEYSSLAL
+714 SVASALRAEYSSLAL
-729 LLEEVK
+729 LFEVVD